1 MDTLMPAW
9 FDKQFLPLLI
19 YHDEQDYL
27 VLVDP
32 LLERLQEQE
41 KAVKV
46 IRTKRIELSEHCD
59 FYWAADAIE
68 WLFEDLVREFVL

>member
-1 MDTLMPAW
+1 MPAW
-9 FDKQFLPLLI
+9 FDKRFPPLSV
-19 YHDEQDYL
+19 YHGEQDYL

-32 LLERLQEQE
+32 LLERLQEQG

-46 IRTKRIELSEHCD
+46 IRTKRIKLSEHCD

-68 WLFEDLVREFVL
+68 WLFEDLVGEFVL

>member
-1 MDTLMPAW
+1 MPMW
-9 FDKQFLPLLI
+9 FDKPFLPLLI
-19 YHDEQDYL
+19 YHSEQDYL

-46 IRTKRIELSEHCD
+46 IRMKQIELSKHCD
-59 FYWAADAIE
+59 FYWVAGTVE
-68 WLFEDLVREFVL
+68 WLFEDLVGEFVL